1 MPVPTPDV
9 APAPLTSATLEQPAA
24 PAFLAPATAA
34 MLPAM
39 TKPLAPPMGLIAEL
53 THRCP
58 LQCPYCSNPLEL
70 EAAAT
75 ELDTAGWKRVMDQ
88 AAALGVLQ
96 MHFTGGEP
104 MARRDHVE
112 LVRHAVS
119 LGMYTNL
126 ITSGV
131 TLDDR
136 AMAAL
141 MDAGIDH
148 IQLSFQDIDP
158 AQNDLT
164 GNHRGAFAKKAAAAR
179 RIREAGLPLTLN
191 FVLHRGNVA
200 RAGEMIAFAEA
211 QQAARLEMAH
221 VQYYGWGLRNR
232 AALLPTRAQLDAVT
246 EQVEAARVRLR
257 GRMVIDYVVPDY
269 HASRPKACMGGWAQ
283 RIINISPSGRA
294 MPCHAAETLPGFTFP
309 RVAEHDLAW
318 IWAQSD
324 AFTRFRGT
332 GWMPEPCRSCDRR
345 EIDWGGCRCQA
356 FALLGNAA
364 LTDPACELSPDH
376 HVMAEAAEESAR
388 PAPSYVFRRLRSPVV
403 SEV

>member
-1 MPVPTPDV
+1 
-9 APAPLTSATLEQPAA
+9 
-24 PAFLAPATAA
+24 
-34 MLPAM
+34 
-39 TKPLAPPMGLIAEL
+39 MGLIAEL

-58 LQCPYCSNPLEL
+58 LQCPYCSNPLAL
-70 EAAAT
+70 EPASA
-75 ELDTAGWKRVMDQ
+75 ELDTAAWQRVMDQ

-104 MARRDHVE
+104 MARRDHVA
-112 LVRHAVS
+112 LVAHAVG

-131 TLDDR
+131 TLDER

-141 MDAGIDH
+141 MGAGIDH

-158 AQNDLT
+158 VQNDAT
-164 GNHRGAFAKKAAAAR
+164 GAHPGAYAKKAAAAA

-191 FVLHRGNVA
+191 FVLYRGNVT
-200 RAGEMIAFAEA
+200 RAAAMIAFAEA
-211 QQAARLEMAH
+211 QGAARLEMAH

-232 AALLPTRAQLDAVT
+232 AALLPTRAQLDEVT
-246 EQVEAARVRLR
+246 ALVEAARLRLR

-294 MPCHAAETLPGFTFP
+294 MPCHAAETLPGFVFP
-309 RVAEHDLAW
+309 SVAERDLAW
-318 IWAQSD
+318 IWAESD

-332 GWMPEPCRSCDRR
+332 AWMPEPCRSCDRR

-356 FALLGNAA
+356 FALLGDAA
-364 LTDPACELSPDH
+364 VTDPACALSPDH
-376 HVMAEAAEESAR
+376 HVMAEAVAESATA
-388 PAPSYVFRRLRSPVV
+388 APDYVFRRLRAPVV
-403 SEV
+403 V